1 MKHLAITT
9 LVFFSMLLNASAQT
23 AEDLK
28 QQIDAAA
35 KAAAAK
41 NYKDVNFNLQQA
53 MATLATVIG
62 NEVLNVMPKEVNG
75 LKSPSSDDRVNNG
88 GMMFAAGSS
97 IERSYRSADGAQSI
111 EFKVMAN
118 SPMVA
123 TLGMMLSNPMYMQ
136 SAGNSGEK
144 VISVGGKRA
153 LLKMDKD
160 NKSAEIQ
167 IVSGSTLYT
176 INANGMINTEADA
189 TAMVAKFDLAKI
201 EALLN

>member
-1 MKHLAITT
+1 MKQLVITT
-9 LVFFSMLLNASAQT
+9 VVFFAMLLHVSAQT

-35 KAAAAK
+35 KAAAQK

-62 NEVLNVMPKEVNG
+62 NEVLNVLPKDVNG
-75 LKSPSSDDRVNNG
+75 LKSATTDDRVNNG

-97 IERSYRSADGAQSI
+97 IERTYRSGDGAQSI

-118 SPMVA
+118 SPLVA

-136 SAGNSGEK
+136 ASGNSGEK
-144 VISVGGKRA
+144 VISIGGKRA

-160 NKSAEIQ
+160 NKSAELQ

-176 INANGMINTEADA
+176 INANGMINSEADA
-189 TAMVAKFDLAKI
+189 TAIVSKFDFTKI